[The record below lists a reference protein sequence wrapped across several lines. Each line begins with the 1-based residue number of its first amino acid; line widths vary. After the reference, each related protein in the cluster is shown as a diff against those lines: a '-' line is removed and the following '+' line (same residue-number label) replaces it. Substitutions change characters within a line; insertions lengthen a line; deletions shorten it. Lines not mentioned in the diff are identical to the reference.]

1 MRTTRLALGIAASV
15 AITASIALVATNP
28 ALAADP
34 VASDVVAADSV
45 TTSVTTGEPAKNTG
59 STAPVNADDASG
71 NFFFTTANGIAPT
84 WFSSGITLSGIS
96 PGSALSNSPLT
107 RVRVSIPVVAKLG
120 TANFAAGG
128 FKIQNTK
135 TREFVNCQ
143 TPVIDTRAKVIDC
156 VLKDG
161 TNAKLFAITSIG
173 SVKQTLGYYDST
185 NYRGMKLQVANQE
198 IADLLNDELSV
209 NLFSPSVTFALA
221 QLTVTSAR

>member
-1 MRTTRLALGIAASV
+1 MRTRWLVLSLAASLAV
-15 AITASIALVATNP
+15 ASTVVIANP
-28 ALAADP
+28 ARAADTI
-34 VASDVVAADSV
+34 ASGVNTADSV
-45 TTSVTTGEPAKNTG
+45 TTAVTTSEPAKNSG
-59 STAPVNADDASG
+59 NAAAVNANDASG
-71 NFFFTTANGIAPT
+71 GFFFTTANGIAPT
-84 WFSSGITLSGIS
+84 WLASGITLSAIS

-107 RVRVSIPVVAKLG
+107 RVRVSIPIVAQLG

-161 TNAKLFAITSIG
+161 TNARLFAITSIG
-173 SVKQTLGYYDST
+173 AVKQTLGYYDST
-185 NYRGMKLQVANQE
+185 NYRGMKLRVASQE
-198 IADLLNDELSV
+198 AADILNGDLSV

>member
-1 MRTTRLALGIAASV
+1 MRTTRLALSIAASL
-15 AITASIALVATNP
+15 ALVAGLAGTN
-28 ALAADP
+28 AMAADT

-45 TTSVTTGEPAKNTG
+45 TTAVTTTQPAKNTG
-59 STAPVNADDASG
+59 SSAPVNADDASG

-84 WFSSGITLSGIS
+84 WFSSGITISGIS

-107 RVRVSIPVVAKLG
+107 RVRVAIPIVAKLG

-161 TNAKLFAITSIG
+161 TNAKLFAITSIA
-173 SVKQTLGYYDST
+173 STKQTLGYYDST
-185 NYRGMKLQVANQE
+185 NYRGMKLQVADQA
-198 IADLLNDELSV
+198 IADMLNDELSV

>member
-1 MRTTRLALGIAASV
+1 MRTTRLALSIAV
-15 AITASIALVATNP
+15 SIALAAGFASTN
-28 ALAADP
+28 AVAADT

-45 TTSVTTGEPAKNTG
+45 TTAVTTNQPAKNTG
-59 STAPVNADDASG
+59 SSAPVNADDASG
-71 NFFFTTANGIAPT
+71 NFFFTTANGLAPT
-84 WFSSGITLSGIS
+84 WFSSGITISGIS

-107 RVRVSIPVVAKLG
+107 RVRVAIPIVAKLG

-161 TNAKLFAITSIG
+161 TNAKLFAITSIA
-173 SVKQTLGYYDST
+173 STKQTLGYYDST
-185 NYRGMKLQVANQE
+185 NYRGMKLQVADQE
-198 IADLLNDELSV
+198 IADMLNDELSV

>member
-1 MRTTRLALGIAASV
+1 MRTTRLALALATTLAVAA
-15 AITASIALVATNP
+15 TLTFATS
-28 ALAADP
+28 AQAADP
-34 VASDVVAADSV
+34 VASDVIAADSV
-45 TTSVTTGEPAKNTG
+45 TAAVTTTAPAKTAGNP
-59 STAPVNADDASG
+59 APVNANDASG
-71 NFFFTTANGIAPT
+71 NFFFTTSNGIAPT
-84 WFSSGITLSGIS
+84 WFASGITLSGIS

-107 RVRVSIPVVAKLG
+107 RIRVSIPVVAKLG

-128 FKIQNTK
+128 FKIQNIK

-161 TNAKLFAITSIG
+161 TNARLFAITSIATT
-173 SVKQTLGYYDST
+173 KQTLGVYDST
-185 NYRGMKLQVANQE
+185 NYRGMKLQVADQR
-198 IADLLNDELSV
+198 IADFLNDELSV

>member
-1 MRTTRLALGIAASV
+1 MRTTRLALGLASTLAVAATALIA
-15 AITASIALVATNP
+15 TP
-28 ALAADP
+28 AMAADP
-34 VASDVVAADSV
+34 VASDVVAADSI
-45 TTSVTTGEPAKNTG
+45 TTAVTTGEPAKTSG
-59 STAPVNADDASG
+59 STAPVNANDASG

-84 WFSSGITLSGIS
+84 WFASGITLSGIS

-161 TNAKLFAITSIG
+161 TNAKLFAITSIA
-173 SVKQTLGYYDST
+173 SAKQTLGYYDST
-185 NYRGMKLQVANQE
+185 NYRGMKLQVADQDV
-198 IADLLNDELSV
+198 ADMLNDELSV
-209 NLFSPSVTFALA
+209 NLFSPSVTFAIA

>member
-1 MRTTRLALGIAASV
+1 MRTTRLALGIAAS
-15 AITASIALVATNP
+15 L
-28 ALAADP
+28 ALALPMISTNAQAADT
-34 VASDVVAADSV
+34 VASGVNATDSV
-45 TTSVTTGEPAKNTG
+45 TTAVTTGEPAKNAG

-84 WFSSGITLSGIS
+84 WAASGITLSGIS
-96 PGSALSNSPLT
+96 PGSALSNSPIT
-107 RVRVSIPVVAKLG
+107 RVRVSIPIVAKLG

-185 NYRGMKLQVANQE
+185 NYRGMRLQVADQE
-198 IADLLNDELSV
+198 IADMLNDELSV

>member
-1 MRTTRLALGIAASV
+1 MRTTRLALGLATALTVAAT
-15 AITASIALVATNP
+15 ITLTTSAQ
-28 ALAADP
+28 AADT
-34 VASDVVAADSV
+34 VASSVNASDSV
-45 TTSVTTGEPAKNTG
+45 TTAVTTSEPAKTTV
-59 STAPVNADDASG
+59 SSAPVNADDASG

-84 WFSSGITLSGIS
+84 WFASGITISGIS

-107 RVRVSIPVVAKLG
+107 RVRVSIPIVAKLG

-161 TNAKLFAITSIG
+161 TNAKLFAITSLG
-173 SVKQTLGYYDST
+173 TVKQTLGYYDST
-185 NYRGMKLQVANQE
+185 NYRGMKLQVADQDV
-198 IADLLNDELSV
+198 ADMLNDELSV
-209 NLFSPSVTFALA
+209 NLFSPSVTFAIA

>member
-1 MRTTRLALGIAASV
+1 MRTTRLALGLATTLAVAA
-15 AITASIALVATNP
+15 TLTFATS
-28 ALAADP
+28 AQAADP

-45 TTSVTTGEPAKNTG
+45 TTAVTTSEPAKTSG
-59 STAPVNADDASG
+59 STAPVNADEASG

-84 WFSSGITLSGIS
+84 WSASGITLSGIS

-107 RVRVSIPVVAKLG
+107 RIRVSIPVVAKLG

-128 FKIQNTK
+128 FKIQNNK

-161 TNAKLFAITSIG
+161 TNSRLFAITSIATI
-173 SVKQTLGYYDST
+173 KQTVGYYDST
-185 NYRGMKLQVANQE
+185 NYRGMKLQVADQE
-198 IADLLNDELSV
+198 IADFLNEELSV

>member
-1 MRTTRLALGIAASV
+1 MRTTRLALGIAASLV
-15 AITASIALVATNP
+15 LVTAGSATNL

-34 VASDVVAADSV
+34 VASGVNASDAVTTAV
-45 TTSVTTGEPAKNTG
+45 TTSEPAKNTG

-84 WFSSGITLSGIS
+84 WFASGITLSGIS
-96 PGSALSNSPLT
+96 PGSALSNSPIT
-107 RVRVSIPVVAKLG
+107 RVRVSLPIVAKLG

-173 SVKQTLGYYDST
+173 TVKQTLGYYDST
-185 NYRGMKLQVANQE
+185 NYRGMKLQVADQDV
-198 IADLLNDELSV
+198 ADMLNDELSV